1 MTTRRQCMTA
11 LGATLVGLGATT
23 GGAARAQAAFPARP
37 ITLMVPWPAGA
48 PSDAMA
54 RKLQPHL
61 LKSLGQT
68 VIVDNLGGAGGT
80 LGVGK
85 AMQQPADGHT
95 ILVGT
100 PTELVLS
107 PMTIP
112 AARYKAEDFTL
123 IGSFGRVPYLLCCR
137 AGLAPA
143 TLADL
148 VNQVGKEGTPL
159 TVGNIGAGSLM
170 HLMALDFEK
179 TTGLKVTHVPYR
191 GLPPMLQDALSGQL
205 DLVFLPL
212 AGSIVAT
219 IEQGRIRP
227 LGLTSPRP
235 SRLFPQFQTLAS
247 GHAKFERFDYDVWGG
262 LLVRS
267 ETPPAVQERLHQWWT
282 EVAADP
288 EFLAWSRST
297 GSDPLPVMSLAEAR
311 SFYSRDVTRYTALLK
326 AFPDAARG

>member
-1 MTTRRQCMTA
+1 MTLNRRASLAGLLTA
-11 LGATLVGLGATT
+11 GLWPSVST
-23 GGAARAQAAFPARP
+23 GQGAFPSRP
-37 ITLMVPWPAGA
+37 LTFMVPWPAGA

-54 RKLQPHL
+54 RKLQPL
-61 LKSLGQT
+61 LQKAFGQT

-80 LGVGK
+80 LGVAK

-107 PMTIP
+107 PLTIP
-112 AARYKAEDFTL
+112 ATRYKAEDFTL

-137 AGLAPA
+137 AGLPQ
-143 TLADL
+143 TSLADI
-148 VNQVGKEGTPL
+148 VAQAGKGGAPL

-170 HLMALDFEK
+170 HLLALDFEK
-179 TTGLKVTHVPYR
+179 ITGLKLTHVPYR
-191 GLPPMLQDALSGQL
+191 GLPPMLQDALANQL

-219 IEQGRIRP
+219 VEQGRIRS
-227 LGLTSPRP
+227 LGLTTTKP
-235 SRLFPQFQTLAS
+235 SRLFPQFTTMAAA
-247 GHAKFERFDYDVWGG
+247 HAKFERFDYDVWGG

-267 ETPPAVQERLHQWWT
+267 ETPAAVQERLHQWWT
-282 EVAADP
+282 EATTDA

-311 SFYSRDVTRYTALLK
+311 GFYTREVSRYTSLLK
-326 AFPDAARG
+326 AFPEAMRG

>member
-1 MTTRRQCMTA
+1 MNITRRTSLA
-11 LGATLVGLGATT
+11 GVAAAGLWPSLSYG
-23 GGAARAQAAFPARP
+23 QAAFPSRQ

-61 LKSLGQT
+61 QKSLGQN

-80 LGVGK
+80 LGVAK
-85 AMQQPADGHT
+85 AMQQAADGHT

-107 PMTIP
+107 PLTIP
-112 AARYKAEDFTL
+112 ATRYKAEDFSL
-123 IGSFGRVPYLLCCR
+123 IGSFGRVPYVLCCR
-137 AGLAPA
+137 SSLPQ
-143 TLADL
+143 TSLADI
-148 VNQVGKEGTPL
+148 VAQAGKGGAPL

-179 TTGLKVTHVPYR
+179 VTGLKVTHVPYR
-191 GLPPMLQDALSGQL
+191 GLPPMLQDALASQL

-227 LGLTSPRP
+227 LGVTTQKP
-235 SRLFPQFQTLAS
+235 SRLFPQFAPMAS
-247 GHAKFERFDYDVWGG
+247 AHAKFERFDYDVWGG

-267 ETPPAVQERLHQWWT
+267 ETPAAAQERLHQWWT
-282 EVAADP
+282 EATADA

-297 GSDPLPVMSLAEAR
+297 GSDPLPVMPLAEAR
-311 SFYSRDVTRYTALLK
+311 SFYARDVARYTALLK
-326 AFPDAARG
+326 AFPEAARG